1 MRKKVLLI
9 AFVLV
14 ALVAMSASANTFGI
28 GGAFSIDAL
37 GGLPSNAMLSVKFP
51 QTPVLWGIGAQLN
64 QDTFNLAMT
73 ADWWLYTQNL
83 VGFVNLYVG
92 PGLYLSLPDRIEFG
106 GRVPIGL
113 NAYPIPVLE
122 LFLEIAPTLL
132 FFSNQGIQIP
142 SFGLQGAF
150 GFRFWFNV

>member
-1 MRKKVLLI
+1 MRRKVLII
-9 AFVLV
+9 AF
-14 ALVAMSASANTFGI
+14 ALAAVVSMSASANTFGI

-37 GGLPSNAMLSVKFP
+37 GGLPSGAMLSVKVP
-51 QTPVLWGIGAQLN
+51 QTPVLWGIGMQLN

-73 ADWWLYTQNL
+73 ADWWLHTQNL
-83 VGFVNLYVG
+83 VGFLNLYVG
-92 PGLYLSLPDRIEFG
+92 PGLYVSLPDRIEFG
-106 GRVPIGL
+106 GRVPIGI

-132 FFSNQGIQIP
+132 FFSNQGISIP

-150 GFRFWFNV
+150 GFRFWFSP